1 MATLYGLNRNFYAY
15 ISDNGT
21 TYQVALTADD
31 AVAGGF
37 GSPVAYA
44 ANPVYPRGWKMR
56 IQYGV
61 NGTYGRTKT
70 PVSSP
75 SGSQWTAP
83 STFSK
88 HGQTFAAEGCIGEK
102 RTAKS

>member
-1 MATLYGLNRNFYAY
+1 MSLYGLDRKFFGYT
-15 ISDNGT
+15 SDNGT
-21 TYQVALTADD
+21 VYQVAITTDD
-31 AVAGGF
+31 ASAGGF
-37 GSPVAYA
+37 GSAIDYGSLPVF
-44 ANPVYPRGWKMR
+44 PRGWKMR

-61 NGTYGRTKT
+61 NGANRTKT

-75 SGSQWTAP
+75 GATQWVAP

-88 HGQTFAAEGCIGEK
+88 HSVVFNAEGCIGEK